1 MSPSRKEEI
10 IKQFVDL
17 EDFGEEL
24 FAMAADAPSLSRKQK
39 KVMLHSIVGK
49 KRWNVPQFALI
60 STATAFAA
68 FAFLFGYAQMTNAP
82 QFLNSLR
89 IAKPIEQKVPTPQEV
104 QQVQQTLV
112 QQQSKIEELEKTGA
126 SAADIEKAVN
136 KLNSTVKNTQK
147 DGYEITKTI
156 DKDGKTILYVKPSS
170 TWQKNKEDSGSHSSD
185 SDKIESE
192 GSNSGEH

>member
-17 EDFGEEL
+17 EYFGEEL

-126 SAADIEKAVN
+126 SAADIEKAVKICVKYIMPFLISHHKHN
-136 KLNSTVKNTQK
+136 IVSTNTCIV
-147 DGYEITKTI
+147 Y
-156 DKDGKTILYVKPSS
+156 
-170 TWQKNKEDSGSHSSD
+170 
-185 SDKIESE
+185 
-192 GSNSGEH
+192 